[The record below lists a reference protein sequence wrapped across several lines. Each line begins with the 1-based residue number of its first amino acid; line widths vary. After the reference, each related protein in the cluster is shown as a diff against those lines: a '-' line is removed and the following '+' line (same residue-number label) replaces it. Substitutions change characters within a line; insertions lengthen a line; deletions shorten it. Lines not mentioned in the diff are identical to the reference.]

1 MLKKI
6 YIKNGIIMIP
16 IIDNMQLNY
25 TIINDKN
32 ILDKNVLDTA
42 KKNIVKVRGVSTIIN
57 NIFKL
62 LISY

>member
-25 TIINDKN
+25 NIINDKN

-42 KKNIVKVRGVSTIIN
+42 KKKYNATKGCVYN
-57 NIFKL
+57 NK
-62 LISY
+62 